1 MTGARDHSGLGGDV
15 MDCDAFRDEMIDLL
29 YGEAAPAATAR
40 LEEHQAAC
48 RACRDELASFRRL
61 RRDLASWR
69 TPPDLGRAPRRLSAA
84 RPYLAAAA
92 ALVLLVG
99 GGLALRGSELRYE
112 QGRFAFRLGQA
123 PEAVALSTAL
133 AAQDERHRREMD
145 TLRATLAAASR
156 SDEDT
161 LRKVRQM
168 IADSEA
174 RQATLVTTG
183 LTRLE
188 ERTEARRQYDLA
200 QVGAGLSYLDG
211 KAGLQ
216 AARTTEL
223 MGHVLQASQK
233 K

>member
-1 MTGARDHSGLGGDV
+1 
-15 MDCDAFRDEMIDLL
+15 MDCDAFRDGMMDLL
-29 YGEAAPAATAR
+29 YEEAAPEVARR

-48 RACRDELASFRRL
+48 RACRDELSSFRRL

-69 TPPDLGRAPRRLSAA
+69 TPPELGRAPRRLSSA
-84 RPYLAAAA
+84 RPYLAMAA
-92 ALVLLVG
+92 ALLLLVT

-112 QGRFAFRLGQA
+112 QGRFAFRLGRA
-123 PEAVALSTAL
+123 PEPSAFSAAL
-133 AAQDERHRREMD
+133 AAQEERHRREID
-145 TLRATLAAASR
+145 ALRAAVAAST
-156 SDEDT
+156 SEEAT
-161 LRKVRQM
+161 LRKVQRM
-168 IADSEA
+168 LEESEA
-174 RQATLVTTG
+174 RQATLVSAG

-188 ERTEARRQYDLA
+188 QRTEARRQYDLA

>member
-1 MTGARDHSGLGGDV
+1 
-15 MDCDAFRDEMIDLL
+15 MDCDAFRDEMMDLL
-29 YGEAAPAATAR
+29 YGEAAPALAGR

-69 TPPDLGRAPRRLSAA
+69 TPPDLGRSPRRLSSA
-84 RPYLAAAA
+84 RPYLAVAA
-92 ALVLLVG
+92 ALVLLVA

-123 PEAVALSTAL
+123 PEAATLSAAL
-133 AAQDERHRREMD
+133 AAQEERHRREMD
-145 TLRATLAAASR
+145 ALRATVPAASR

-161 LRKVRQM
+161 LHKVQQM
-168 IADSEA
+168 IGDSEA
-174 RQATLVTTG
+174 RQATLVTTA

>member
-1 MTGARDHSGLGGDV
+1 
-15 MDCDAFRDEMIDLL
+15 
-29 YGEAAPAATAR
+29 
-40 LEEHQAAC
+40 
-48 RACRDELASFRRL
+48 
-61 RRDLASWR
+61 
-69 TPPDLGRAPRRLSAA
+69 
-84 RPYLAAAA
+84 
-92 ALVLLVG
+92 VLLVG

-112 QGRFAFRLGQA
+112 QGRIALRLGRA
-123 PEAVALSTAL
+123 SEPAFAAAL
-133 AAQDERHRREMD
+133 AAQEERHRREMD
-145 TLRATLAAASR
+145 ALRATVAQASR
-156 SDEDT
+156 SDEAT
-161 LRKVRQM
+161 LRKVQQM

-174 RQATLVTTG
+174 RQASLVTTG

>member
-1 MTGARDHSGLGGDV
+1 
-15 MDCDAFRDEMIDLL
+15 MDCDGFRDEMMDLL
-29 YGEAAPAATAR
+29 YGEAAPVVARR

-48 RACRDELASFRRL
+48 RACRDELAALRRL

-69 TPPDLGRAPRRLSAA
+69 TPPDLGRAPRRLSFGRGTLA
-84 RPYLAAAA
+84 LAAAV
-92 ALVLLVG
+92 VLLVVTV
-99 GGLALRGSELRYE
+99 GGLAVRGSELRHE
-112 QGRFAFRLGQA
+112 QGRFVFRLGPT
-123 PEAVALSTAL
+123 PETSAIASALS
-133 AAQDERHRREMD
+133 AQEERHRREMD
-145 TLRATLAAASR
+145 SLRATVAASSR
-156 SDEDT
+156 SEQDT
-161 LRKVRQM
+161 RRMVLQM
-168 IADSEA
+168 IAESEA
-174 RQATLVTTG
+174 RQATLLTTR

-233 K
+233 R

>member
-1 MTGARDHSGLGGDV
+1 
-15 MDCDAFRDEMIDLL
+15 MDCDAFREQMMDLL
-29 YGEAAPAATAR
+29 YEEAAPAVAR
-40 LEEHQAAC
+40 RLDEHQAAC
-48 RACRDELASFRRL
+48 RACRDELSSFRRL
-61 RRDLASWR
+61 RRHLASWR
-69 TPPDLGRAPRRLSAA
+69 TPPDLGRAPRRLSTP
-84 RPYLAAAA
+84 RPYVAMAS
-92 ALVLLVG
+92 ALVLLGLTV

-112 QGRFAFRLGQA
+112 QGRFAFRLGRA
-123 PEAVALSTAL
+123 PEPSALSAAL
-133 AAQDERHRREMD
+133 AAQEQRHRREID
-145 TLRATLAAASR
+145 ALQATVAAMSEKA
-156 SDEDT
+156 T
-161 LRKVRQM
+161 LRKVQRM
-168 IADSEA
+168 IEESEA
-174 RQATLVTTG
+174 RQATIVSAG

>member
-1 MTGARDHSGLGGDV
+1 
-15 MDCDAFRDEMIDLL
+15 
-29 YGEAAPAATAR
+29 
-40 LEEHQAAC
+40 
-48 RACRDELASFRRL
+48 
-61 RRDLASWR
+61 
-69 TPPDLGRAPRRLSAA
+69 LSAA
-84 RPYLAAAA
+84 RPYLAVAA

-123 PEAVALSTAL
+123 PEAAALSTAL

-145 TLRATLAAASR
+145 ILRATVTASR

-161 LRKVRQM
+161 LQKVRQM

-200 QVGAGLSYLDG
+200 QVGAG
-211 KAGLQ
+211 
-216 AARTTEL
+216 
-223 MGHVLQASQK
+223 
-233 K
+233 